1 MVICIHRLTSARL
14 QTLPTLNYYIIMI
27 YPILSLQY
35 LPPISY
41 FQIILENDCF
51 YLDAYEHFQKG
62 SYRNRCHI
70 ATASGRFP
78 LSIPLQK
85 GKNQQQPI
93 RETRIA
99 YDQNWQ
105 KQHWWTI
112 RSAYS
117 NAPYWE
123 HYADIF
129 ETFYV
134 QKPVFLWD
142 YNRLI
147 LENCLK
153 MLKVQNKVVLKT
165 TEQYF
170 MPFEGVLESDGSKYM
185 DFRSK
190 IHPKQIVS
198 NIKHYPQIFEDKN
211 GFLPDLSI
219 LDLIFCYGGHYGR
232 EFLTI

>member
-1 MVICIHRLTSARL
+1 MV
-14 QTLPTLNYYIIMI
+14 
-27 YPILSLQY
+27 YPILSIQY

-41 FQIILENDCF
+41 FKILFESGEAF
-51 YLDAYEHFQKG
+51 LDAQEHFQKG
-62 SYRNRCHI
+62 SYRNRCQI
-70 ATASGRFP
+70 ATASGWFA

-134 QKPVFLWD
+134 QKPTFLWD
-142 YNRLI
+142 YNLLI

-153 MLKVQNKVVLKT
+153 MLKIQNKVVLKT

-170 MPFEGVLESDGSKYM
+170 MPFEGVLELDGSNYI

-190 IHPKQIVS
+190 IHPKQTVS
-198 NIKHYPQIFEDKN
+198 NTKQYPQLFEAKN

-219 LDLIFCYGGHYGR
+219 LDLILCYGGHYGR

>member
-1 MVICIHRLTSARL
+1 MS
-14 QTLPTLNYYIIMI
+14 LNLCLLCSYVFAKIQFKGLIMMI
-27 YPILSLQY
+27 YPIVSIQY
-35 LPPISY
+35 LPSISY
-41 FQIILENDCF
+41 FKTLLEYDSFC
-51 YLDAYEHFQKG
+51 LDAHEHFQKG

-70 ATASGRFP
+70 ATASGLFP

-142 YNRLI
+142 YNLMI
-147 LENCLK
+147 FENCLK
-153 MLKVQNKVVLKT
+153 MLKIQNKVVLKN

-170 MPFEGVLESDGSKYM
+170 MPFEGVLESENIKYV

-190 IHPKQIVS
+190 IHPKRMVLNS
-198 NIKHYPQIFEDKN
+198 KHYPQIFEAKN

-219 LDLIFCYGGHYGR
+219 LDLIFCCGGQYGR
-232 EFLTI
+232 ELLTT

>member
-1 MVICIHRLTSARL
+1 V
-14 QTLPTLNYYIIMI
+14 
-27 YPILSLQY
+27 
-35 LPPISY
+35 
-41 FQIILENDCF
+41 F
-51 YLDAYEHFQKG
+51 LDAQEHFQKG

-70 ATASGRFP
+70 AMASGQFV

-112 RSAYS
+112 RSAYR

-123 HYADIF
+123 HYADII

-142 YNRLI
+142 YNLMI
-147 LENCLK
+147 FENCLK
-153 MLKVQNKVVLKT
+153 MLKIQNKVVIKT

-170 MPFEGVLESDGSKYM
+170 MPFEGILESDGSKYI

-190 IHPKQIVS
+190 IHPKQTVL
-198 NIKHYPQIFEDKN
+198 NPKPYPQIFEAKN

-219 LDLIFCYGGHYGR
+219 LDLILCYGGHYGR
-232 EFLTI
+232 ELLTL

>member
-1 MVICIHRLTSARL
+1 
-14 QTLPTLNYYIIMI
+14 MI

-35 LPPISY
+35 LPPASY
-41 FQIILENDCF
+41 FQILLEHEGAS
-51 YLDAYEHFQKG
+51 LDTQEHFQKG

-70 ATASGRFP
+70 ATASGRFA

-85 GKNQQQPI
+85 GKNQQQSI
-93 RETRIA
+93 QETRIA

-123 HYADIF
+123 HYADIV
-129 ETFYV
+129 ETFYL
-134 QKPVFLWD
+134 QKPIFLWD
-142 YNRLI
+142 YNQMI
-147 LENCLK
+147 FENCLK
-153 MLKVQNKVVLKT
+153 MLKIQNKIILKN

-170 MPFEGVLESDGSKYM
+170 MPFEGVLELDGTKYV

-190 IHPKQIVS
+190 IHPKLMVLNS
-198 NIKHYPQIFEDKN
+198 SRYPQIFEAKN

-219 LDLIFCYGGHYGR
+219 LDLIFCCGGQYGR
-232 EFLTI
+232 ELLTV